1 MTIQARTTDA
11 HRPVR
16 RVAHTAIGEM
26 TGIVATIAVDQG
38 IGLVTDPEIGHGKN
52 QGTDLDLETGMT
64 STKEGRLNK
73 KRSSG

>member
-1 MTIQARTTDA
+1 
-11 HRPVR
+11 
-16 RVAHTAIGEM
+16 M

-52 QGTDLDLETGMT
+52 QGTDLDLETEMT